1 VDFPPDEGKS
11 LINKIEST
19 KGFLYGSSDASL
31 KHSTAAHS
39 WIISSGDKDD
49 IGNPLMNISGTGP
62 VDGHSPY
69 LSSTRGECQGQT
81 AITVIANMFLKFHRS
96 SVTLK
101 IVSDSQNDQADT
113 HLDNIN
119 RLWSHRTPDI
129 DLRLQMQHESKE
141 LSIARDW
148 VKSHQD
154 KAPWD
159 DIEDLKNLNL
169 PTDATYNIWCDRIA
183 EQTRTGVF
191 SDAAPPVLPA
201 EKWALYSV
209 YLVTHKVT
217 NNFNESIYSTLS

>member
-1 VDFPPDEGKS
+1 
-11 LINKIEST
+11 
-19 KGFLYGSSDASL
+19 
-31 KHSTAAHS
+31 
-39 WIISSGDKDD
+39 
-49 IGNPLMNISGTGP
+49 
-62 VDGHSPY
+62 
-69 LSSTRGECQGQT
+69 
-81 AITVIANMFLKFHRS
+81 
-96 SVTLK
+96 
-101 IVSDSQNDQADT
+101 
-113 HLDNIN
+113 
-119 RLWSHRTPDI
+119 
-129 DLRLQMQHESKE
+129 MQHESKE

-201 EKWALYSV
+201 EKRALYSV

>member
-11 LINKIEST
+11 LIHKIEST

-129 DLRLQMQHESKE
+129 DLRLQM
-141 LSIARDW
+141 
-148 VKSHQD
+148 
-154 KAPWD
+154 
-159 DIEDLKNLNL
+159 
-169 PTDATYNIWCDRIA
+169 
-183 EQTRTGVF
+183 
-191 SDAAPPVLPA
+191 
-201 EKWALYSV
+201 
-209 YLVTHKVT
+209 
-217 NNFNESIYSTLS
+217 